1 MKKFIQVFVPFLFL
15 CSCQNRE
22 GDEDLRVDE
31 IPPERISGKIVGKNE
46 ERLFLVVE
54 VTEIQLV
61 LIDSLEI
68 DVGDELFIYFDEMMR
83 FDFITENIDSPD
95 LDSRREEVFSTYHKG
110 QEVLYCFREN
120 VPKENSLV
128 LKNDNDLKI
137 IN

>member
-1 MKKFIQVFVPFLFL
+1 MKKFIQVLVPFLFL

-31 IPPERISGKIVGKNE
+31 IPPERISGKIVDKDE

-54 VTEIQLV
+54 ITEIQLV

-83 FDFITENIDSPD
+83 FDFVLEIIDSPD
-95 LDSRREEVFSTYHKG
+95 LDSIRKDVFSTYHMG

-120 VPKENSLV
+120 VPKENSLI